1 MYLSRHADDT
11 FGGPQII
18 IGQLQLLIEQLQQQV
33 RLENSRATKLSAEK
47 PCLQHELNAAS
58 AALFK

>member
-18 IGQLQLLIEQLQQQV
+18 IGQLLLLMEQLQQQV
-33 RLENSRATKLSAEK
+33 DLENARATKLADEK
-47 PCLQHELNAAS
+47 KSLQHEVSAAS